1 MQQNLKTLNNII
13 LFYYWWQCQSNIYAK
28 LCYVLVK
35 IKNILIDENVR
46 NHVPRSKCI
55 LCRIMC
61 RTTGYGNYKI
71 KIRFPTDY
79 CKIDTF
85 NV

>member
-46 NHVPRSKCI
+46 NHVDQNVYCAESCVVQ
-55 LCRIMC
+55 LD
-61 RTTGYGNYKI
+61 TVTI
-71 KIRFPTDY
+71 K
-79 CKIDTF
+79 
-85 NV
+85 